1 MAEFYSFFDQIL
13 FFVCTGVKMLIFSQE
28 NDIYMLVVKNVEYF
42 ANKNMISLTDKVKIF
57 LPAYDVLP

>member
-13 FFVCTGVKMLIFSQE
+13 LFVCTGGKMLIFSQE
-28 NDIYMLVVKNVEYF
+28 NNIYMVVVKNVGYF
-42 ANKNMISLTDKVKIF
+42 ANKNRISLTDKVKIF